1 MEKGTVIELRGPEG
15 TKDALTELLR
25 TGARELLKHAVEAEL
40 EEFLLNHAH
49 LKLENGR
56 QRVVRN
62 GYLPARE
69 VQTGI
74 GAVSV
79 HVPRS
84 RDKGNEGIK
93 FTSTLL
99 PPYLRRTKSV
109 EEVLPWLY
117 LKGVSTN
124 AFSEALKS
132 LLGEDAGG
140 FRRVRLV
147 D

>member
-1 MEKGTVIELRGPEG
+1 
-15 TKDALTELLR
+15 
-25 TGARELLKHAVEAEL
+25 VEAEL
-40 EEFLLNHAH
+40 EEFLLKHAH

-79 HVPRS
+79 HIPRS

-109 EEVLPWLY
+109 EEVLPWL
-117 LKGVSTN
+117 
-124 AFSEALKS
+124 
-132 LLGEDAGG
+132 
-140 FRRVRLV
+140 
-147 D
+147 